1 MFVCPQGIG
10 EGVCLQGGQHPG
22 ESASGGGAAS
32 GGGVCLQ
39 GGVCIGGIRQTP
51 PRTRKTGGMHPTGML
66 SCIMINFDQHFKEE
80 CPGDCI
86 GRYQGVKNHFG
97 GSIWSGVE

>member
-1 MFVCPQGIG
+1 MGGLHPVGGLPTRG
-10 EGVCLQGGQHPG
+10 CLHRGGLGRP
-22 ESASGGGAAS
+22 
-32 GGGVCLQ
+32 
-39 GGVCIGGIRQTP
+39 P

-80 CPGDCI
+80 YPGDCI